1 MYIIYIYIY
10 IILYICIY
18 IYSLILY
25 IYVYILSYMYIY
37 IIIIYIQINVY
48 AYIYIYINY
57 IRLHPHLCCLK
68 PVFELVK
75 SLYKSKAVGAVRSF
89 HGSVEQCSKASTIPL
104 LLAENSYG
112 TQRNCI
118 ITV

>member
-1 MYIIYIYIY
+1 MR
-10 IILYICIY
+10 
-18 IYSLILY
+18 
-25 IYVYILSYMYIY
+25 
-37 IIIIYIQINVY
+37 
-48 AYIYIYINY
+48 IYIYINY